1 MIKDRRFT
9 IILHSKLRNI
19 VNMVV
24 NVSLAEEI
32 NLTHGYYV
40 TNYSLLPIYRLIY
53 DTTSLNMMM
62 ISQHA
67 TTFSYPTAAKHSPL
81 EYCSDVII
89 KMILDV

>member
-1 MIKDRRFT
+1 MI
-9 IILHSKLRNI
+9 
-19 VNMVV
+19 V
-24 NVSLAEEI
+24 NVSLAEGI

-67 TTFSYPTAAKHSPL
+67 TKYCYQTAPNTFSARTALMLSSK
-81 EYCSDVII
+81 
-89 KMILDV
+89 